1 VHPVDNKGDG
11 LTGNTTRPCQSCGKP
26 LAESARYCPYCGTPV
41 AIGEEEFAISSGR
54 QMRVST
60 DALSVRELM
69 AVVEAGV
76 YWWQRKLSDGDAVDR
91 ERAAASI
98 KELSRILESLSEQ
111 LAQGRETMRIT
122 ARLPAQRNY
131 DQTCHLCGRG
141 NRASA
146 RFCIACGSPLG
157 AEAAKLS
164 AKETPPPQKIRLKL
178 AARTDAGAVRP
189 NNEDTYYSGEFS
201 TSDGVVATLL
211 LVADGMGGAQAGEVA
226 SGLARETVKQALA
239 ETIAQRDLLD
249 DNDWQEALRHAATLA
264 NQKVYAHAEADSA
277 RSGMGT
283 TLTIA
288 AISGQRMH
296 IAHVGDTRA
305 YLINPGGVN
314 TSGATWSQLTSDH
327 TLVARLVD
335 IGQLTPEQARVHPN
349 RNILYRSLGTDPTVE
364 VDTLSHALAVGDI
377 VLLCSDGLDSYVE
390 DEELARIVIEEREP
404 ARACER
410 LVELAKGRGGRDN
423 ITALIVKVMT

>member
-1 VHPVDNKGDG
+1 VA
-11 LTGNTTRPCQSCGKP
+11 
-26 LAESARYCPYCGTPV
+26 AEDP
-41 AIGEEEFAISSGR
+41 EEFAISSGR
-54 QMRVST
+54 RMRVST

-76 YWWQRKLSDGDAVDR
+76 YWWQRKLSDADAVGR
-91 ERAAASI
+91 ERAASSI

-122 ARLPAQRNY
+122 SRLPALRNY
-131 DQTCHLCGRG
+131 DQTCHMCGRG

-146 RFCIACGSPLG
+146 RFCIACGSVLG
-157 AEAAKLS
+157 AEASRRTVDQPAP
-164 AKETPPPQKIRLKL
+164 APQLRLKL
-178 AARTDAGAVRP
+178 AARTDPGAVRP

-201 TSDGVVATLL
+201 TADGVVATLL

-226 SGLARETVKQALA
+226 SGIARETIKQQLA
-239 ETIAQRDLLD
+239 ETLAERDLLD
-249 DNDWQEALRHAATLA
+249 DASWHDALRQAATAA
-264 NQKVYAHAEADSA
+264 NQKVYAHAQADSA
-277 RSGMGT
+277 KSGMGT

-288 AISGQRMH
+288 VISGRRMH
-296 IAHVGDTRA
+296 IGHVGDTRA
-305 YLINPGGVN
+305 YLINPAGVDTN
-314 TSGATWSQLTSDH
+314 GASWNQLTSDH

-335 IGQLTPEQARVHPN
+335 IGQLTPEQARTHPN

-364 VDTLSHALAVGDI
+364 VDTLSHALAAGDI

-390 DEELARIVIEEREP
+390 DDELARIVIEEKEP

-423 ITALIVKVMT
+423 ITALVAQVKG